1 MHVERFLSKAFFRNH
16 LSSRRMVAAMP
27 PPVLNSSQGG
37 ADEAKSDFFKFALL
51 RHLVFFLKKTI
62 DVVGRIAPVSLQ
74 KPLQFVRTGIVHS
87 IDRSR
92 QNRFIGR
99 TLSLH
104 PGESVILHVEIENF
118 SPCTGIVPDIP
129 TEAVPL
135 VQPSPDPFVDL
146 HQADGGSIV

>member
-1 MHVERFLSKAFFRNH
+1 MHVERFLLKGPFRND

-62 DVVGRIAPVSLQ
+62 DVVGRIALVSLQ
-74 KPLQFVRTGIVHS
+74 KPLQFIRAGVVHG
-87 IDRSR
+87 IDRPS
-92 QNRFIGR
+92 QNRFIAHAS
-99 TLSLH
+99 SLH

-129 TEAVPL
+129 SEAVPL
-135 VQPSPDPFVDL
+135 VQSSPDPFVDL